1 MAKIINNR
9 KKMAEKLYEDRNEDP
24 IPDPHVE
31 MKTPFQT
38 LVWKCI

>member
-1 MAKIINNR
+1 MAKTINNS

-31 MKTPFQT
+31 TKIPFQT
-38 LVWKCI
+38 LV